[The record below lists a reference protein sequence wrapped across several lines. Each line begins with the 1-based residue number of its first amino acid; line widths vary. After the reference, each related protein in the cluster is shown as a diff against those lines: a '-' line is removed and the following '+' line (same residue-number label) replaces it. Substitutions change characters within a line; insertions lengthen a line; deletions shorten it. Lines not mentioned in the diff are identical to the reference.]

1 MQATGT
7 FREAGLSKGFVI
19 VVIAMLCALLLGGV
33 GGYLARSVDTGAGVP
48 TYAQPAV
55 ESNQGGP
62 DSDLTRALPTAAP
75 QGGPDSDL
83 TRALP
88 TAGPADA
95 PYQPDYGIVP

>member
-33 GGYLARSVDTGAGVP
+33 GGYLARSVDTGAGIP
-48 TYAQPAV
+48 AHAQPV
-55 ESNQGGP
+55 VDSNQGGP
-62 DSDLTRALPTAAP
+62 DSDLTRV
-75 QGGPDSDL
+75 
-83 TRALP
+83 LP